1 MTLFSLRLFTKGSWR
16 FSFWY
21 IMWVC
26 AIYVLRYALACVFAS
41 YYWKGTNIRYAFS
54 SSFTIFTIL
63 HFLRVFHHSIFFR
76 KKKSIWYYVNTTLYN
91 TKPTIFKKLCSD
103 NLVTLFEFEVI
114 LFFQISKVSAMLA
127 SQFVIW
133 IEDLNRI
140 IWIEWRISLITL
152 KRVVKSLPGF
162 VVLARG
168 KLKGIQIERT

>member
-1 MTLFSLRLFTKGSWR
+1 MC
-16 FSFWY
+16 
-21 IMWVC
+21 IC
-26 AIYVLRYALACVFAS
+26 IVLLERNKHSIC
-41 YYWKGTNIRYAFS
+41 
-54 SSFTIFTIL
+54 IL
-63 HFLRVFHHSIFFR
+63 IKFHHFHNFTFPKGISSLHIFP
-76 KKKSIWYYVNTTLYN
+76 KKKSILYYVNTTLYN

-152 KRVVKSLPGF
+152 KRVVKSLTGF